1 MKFPSIDDFNNVL
14 SDINKYIHKTPIV
27 SSSSLNKIYNS
38 NIFFKL
44 ELFQKT
50 GSFKTR
56 GAINKLLKLSDL
68 EKDKGVIT
76 ISAGNHAQAISWAC
90 SQFNIK
96 SKIVM
101 PFDAS
106 QSKVEATKSYGGEVI
121 LTKNNMMDECNNI
134 KEKEGLTFVH
144 PFDDI
149 DIILGQGT
157 IGVEIIEKLNNID
170 YAFISIGGGGL
181 ISGIACVLKSINPK
195 IKIIGVEPINS
206 NVMTK
211 SILSNKPETFDTN
224 INKTIA
230 DGLAAPFA
238 GNLTFEFVKKY
249 VDEIICYQ
257 KALDINPDDLQ
268 FLDNMGTALCT
279 LGDYK
284 NAITYFDRSI
294 SIDPNQ
300 CHPWQMKAMALKELG
315 LSDEAEDCYHM
326 AKKLGA

>member
-1 MKFPSIDDFNNVL
+1 MKFPSIDDFNNTL
-14 SDINKYIHKTPIV
+14 SDINKYVHKTPIV

-106 QSKVEATKSYGGEVI
+106 PSKVEATKSYGGEVI
-121 LTKNNMMDECNNI
+121 LTKNNMMDECNDI
-134 KEKEGLTFVH
+134 KEREGLTFVH

-211 SILSNKPETFDTN
+211 SISSNKPETFDTN
-224 INKTIA
+224 INKTLA

-249 VDEIICYQ
+249 VDEIINVSENEMIESMRVIIERLKVIPEAAASACFVPILRN
-257 KALDINPDDLQ
+257 KLNIK
-268 FLDNMGTALCT
+268 
-279 LGDYK
+279 K
-284 NAITYFDRSI
+284 NANSI
-294 SIDPNQ
+294 IVLCGGNIDLD
-300 CHPWQMKAMALKELG
+300 KL
-315 LSDEAEDCYHM
+315 
-326 AKKLGA
+326 KKLF

>member
-1 MKFPSIDDFNNVL
+1 MKFPSIDDFNNTL

-68 EKDKGVIT
+68 ERDKGVIT

-106 QSKVEATKSYGGEVI
+106 PSKVEATKSYGGEVI
-121 LTKNNMMDECNNI
+121 LTKNNMMDECNDI

-211 SILSNKPETFDTN
+211 SILSNKPEIFDTN
-224 INKTIA
+224 INKTLA

-249 VDEIICYQ
+249 VDEIINVSENEMIESMRVIIERLKIIPEAAASACFVPIL
-257 KALDINPDDLQ
+257 KNKLSIKKNTNSIIVLCGGNIDLDKL
-268 FLDNMGTALCT
+268 
-279 LGDYK
+279 
-284 NAITYFDRSI
+284 
-294 SIDPNQ
+294 
-300 CHPWQMKAMALKELG
+300 
-315 LSDEAEDCYHM
+315 
-326 AKKLGA
+326 KKLF

>member
-27 SSSSLNKIYNS
+27 SSSSLNKIYNT

-68 EKDKGVIT
+68 ERDKGVIT

-106 QSKVEATKSYGGEVI
+106 PSKVEATKSYGGEVI
-121 LTKNNMMDECNNI
+121 LTKNNMMDECNDI

-157 IGVEIIEKLNNID
+157 IGVEIIEKLNNIE

-195 IKIIGVEPINS
+195 IKIIGIEPINS

-211 SILSNKPETFDTN
+211 SISSNKPETFDTN
-224 INKTIA
+224 INKTLA

-249 VDEIICYQ
+249 VDDIINVSENEMIESMRVIIERLKVIPEAAASACFVPIL
-257 KALDINPDDLQ
+257 KNKLSIKKNTNSIIVLCGGNIDLDKL
-268 FLDNMGTALCT
+268 
-279 LGDYK
+279 
-284 NAITYFDRSI
+284 
-294 SIDPNQ
+294 
-300 CHPWQMKAMALKELG
+300 
-315 LSDEAEDCYHM
+315 
-326 AKKLGA
+326 KKLF

>member
-1 MKFPSIDDFNNVL
+1 LKFPSIDDFNNTL

-68 EKDKGVIT
+68 ERDKGIIT

-106 QSKVEATKSYGGEVI
+106 PSKVEATKSYGGEVI
-121 LTKNNMMDECNNI
+121 LTKNNMMDECNDI
-134 KEKEGLTFVH
+134 KEREGLTFIH

-211 SILSNKPETFDTN
+211 SISSNKPEIFDTN
-224 INKTIA
+224 INKTLA

-249 VDEIICYQ
+249 VDEIINVSENEMIESMRIIIERLKVIPEAAASACFVPIL
-257 KALDINPDDLQ
+257 KNKLSIKKNTNSIIVLCGGNIDLDKL
-268 FLDNMGTALCT
+268 
-279 LGDYK
+279 
-284 NAITYFDRSI
+284 
-294 SIDPNQ
+294 
-300 CHPWQMKAMALKELG
+300 
-315 LSDEAEDCYHM
+315 
-326 AKKLGA
+326 KKLF

>member
-1 MKFPSIDDFNNVL
+1 MKFPSIDDFNNTL

-68 EKDKGVIT
+68 ERDKGVIT

-90 SQFNIK
+90 SKFNIK

-106 QSKVEATKSYGGEVI
+106 PSKVEATKSYGGEVI
-121 LTKNNMMDECNNI
+121 LTKNNMMDECNDI
-134 KEKEGLTFVH
+134 KEREGLIFVH

-211 SILSNKPETFDTN
+211 SISSNKPETFDTN
-224 INKTIA
+224 INKTLA

-249 VDEIICYQ
+249 VDEIINVSENEMIESMRIIIERLKVIPEAAASACFVPIL
-257 KALDINPDDLQ
+257 KNKLNIK
-268 FLDNMGTALCT
+268 
-279 LGDYK
+279 K
-284 NAITYFDRSI
+284 NANSI
-294 SIDPNQ
+294 IVLCGGNIDLD
-300 CHPWQMKAMALKELG
+300 KL
-315 LSDEAEDCYHM
+315 
-326 AKKLGA
+326 KKLF

>member
-106 QSKVEATKSYGGEVI
+106 PSKVEATKSYGGEVI
-121 LTKNNMMDECNNI
+121 LTKNNMMDECNDI

-211 SILSNKPETFDTN
+211 SISSNKPETFDTN
-224 INKTIA
+224 INKTLA

-249 VDEIICYQ
+249 VDEIINVSENEMIESMRVIIERLKVIPEAAASACFVPIL
-257 KALDINPDDLQ
+257 KNKVSIKKNTNSIIVLCGGNIDLDKL
-268 FLDNMGTALCT
+268 
-279 LGDYK
+279 
-284 NAITYFDRSI
+284 
-294 SIDPNQ
+294 
-300 CHPWQMKAMALKELG
+300 
-315 LSDEAEDCYHM
+315 
-326 AKKLGA
+326 KKLF

>member
-1 MKFPSIDDFNNVL
+1 MKFPSIDDFNNTL

-27 SSSSLNKIYNS
+27 SSSSLNKIYNT

-68 EKDKGVIT
+68 ERDKGVIT

-106 QSKVEATKSYGGEVI
+106 PSKVEATKSYGGEVI
-121 LTKNNMMDECNNI
+121 LTKNNMMDECNDI
-134 KEKEGLTFVH
+134 KEREGLTFIH

-211 SILSNKPETFDTN
+211 SISSNKPETFDTN
-224 INKTIA
+224 INKTLA

-249 VDEIICYQ
+249 VDEIINVSENEMIESMRVIIERLKVIPEAAASACFVPIL
-257 KALDINPDDLQ
+257 KNKLNIK
-268 FLDNMGTALCT
+268 
-279 LGDYK
+279 K
-284 NAITYFDRSI
+284 NANSI
-294 SIDPNQ
+294 IVLCGGNIDLD
-300 CHPWQMKAMALKELG
+300 KL
-315 LSDEAEDCYHM
+315 
-326 AKKLGA
+326 KKLF

>member
-1 MKFPSIDDFNNVL
+1 MKFPSIDDFNNTL

-27 SSSSLNKIYNS
+27 SSSSLNKIYNT

-68 EKDKGVIT
+68 ERDKGIIT

-106 QSKVEATKSYGGEVI
+106 PSKVEATKSYGGEVI
-121 LTKNNMMDECNNI
+121 LTKNNMMDKCNDI
-134 KEKEGLTFVH
+134 KEREGLTFIH

-211 SILSNKPETFDTN
+211 SISSNKPETFDTN
-224 INKTIA
+224 INKTLA

-249 VDEIICYQ
+249 VDEIINVSENEMIESMRVIIERLKVIPEAAASACFVPIL
-257 KALDINPDDLQ
+257 KNKLNIKKNTNSIIVLCGGNIDLDKL
-268 FLDNMGTALCT
+268 
-279 LGDYK
+279 
-284 NAITYFDRSI
+284 
-294 SIDPNQ
+294 
-300 CHPWQMKAMALKELG
+300 
-315 LSDEAEDCYHM
+315 
-326 AKKLGA
+326 KKLF

>member
-68 EKDKGVIT
+68 ERNKGVIT

-106 QSKVEATKSYGGEVI
+106 PSKVEATKSYGGEVI
-121 LTKNNMMDECNNI
+121 MTKNSMMDECNDI
-134 KEKEGLTFVH
+134 KEREGLTFVH

-157 IGVEIIEKLNNID
+157 VGLEIIEKLNNID

-211 SILSNKPETFDTN
+211 SISSNKPETFDTN

-249 VDEIICYQ
+249 VDEIINVSENEMIESMRVIIERLKVIPEAAASACFVPIL
-257 KALDINPDDLQ
+257 KNKVSIKKNTNSIIVLCGGNIDLDKL
-268 FLDNMGTALCT
+268 
-279 LGDYK
+279 
-284 NAITYFDRSI
+284 
-294 SIDPNQ
+294 
-300 CHPWQMKAMALKELG
+300 
-315 LSDEAEDCYHM
+315 
-326 AKKLGA
+326 KKLF

>member
-1 MKFPSIDDFNNVL
+1 MKFPSIDDFNTTL

-106 QSKVEATKSYGGEVI
+106 PSKVEATKSYGGEVI
-121 LTKNNMMDECNNI
+121 LTKNNMMDECNDI
-134 KEKEGLTFVH
+134 KEREGLTFIH

-211 SILSNKPETFDTN
+211 SISSNKPETFDTN
-224 INKTIA
+224 INKTLA

-249 VDEIICYQ
+249 VDEIINVSENEMIESMRIIIERLKVIPEAAASACFVPIL
-257 KALDINPDDLQ
+257 KNKLSIKKNTNSIIVLCGGNIDLDKL
-268 FLDNMGTALCT
+268 
-279 LGDYK
+279 
-284 NAITYFDRSI
+284 
-294 SIDPNQ
+294 
-300 CHPWQMKAMALKELG
+300 
-315 LSDEAEDCYHM
+315 
-326 AKKLGA
+326 KKLF